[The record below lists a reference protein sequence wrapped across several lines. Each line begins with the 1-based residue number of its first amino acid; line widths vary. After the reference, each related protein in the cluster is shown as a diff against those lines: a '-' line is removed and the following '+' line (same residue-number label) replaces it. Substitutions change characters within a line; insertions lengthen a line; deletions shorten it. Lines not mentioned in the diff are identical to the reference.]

1 MLSNLDPVEIRMKTK
16 EKYVAK
22 QLLRLGYRCVSQCK
36 ADLVATLR

>member
-1 MLSNLDPVEIRMKTK
+1 MKTK

-22 QLLRLGYRCVSQCK
+22 QLLRLGYRCISQCR